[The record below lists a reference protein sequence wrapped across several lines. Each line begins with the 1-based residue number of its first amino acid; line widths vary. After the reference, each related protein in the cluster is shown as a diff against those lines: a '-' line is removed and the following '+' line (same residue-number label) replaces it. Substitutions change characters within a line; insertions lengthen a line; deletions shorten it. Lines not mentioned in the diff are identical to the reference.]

1 MVRGASV
8 PKNEDLGRSGRIKN
22 STVNQTNLL
31 SNFTYPAV
39 MSDPV
44 RFEIEDGIATITLTR
59 PENRNALSPEMS
71 SAFVD
76 ALDEAEAAEEV
87 RCLVVT
93 GTEGTFCAGGDVT
106 AMTERLEGSM
116 PLHESVEQIQLETS
130 RAIQRLAE
138 FHLPTIAKVDGVA
151 YGAGAN
157 LAIAPDITLASAD
170 ARISF
175 GFRQVGLA
183 VDTGTSH
190 LLPRQVGTSKAK
202 ELVLTGELL
211 DAEAAEALGLFN
223 HVFEENF
230 EEEAAAFV
238 EPIATGPTVALRTS
252 KQLIEQGFDTS
263 LKDAIINEAAAQA
276 SVLATRD
283 HEEGATAFIERREP
297 EFEGR

>member
-1 MVRGASV
+1 MENV
-8 PKNEDLGRSGRIKN
+8 KYL
-22 STVNQTNLL
+22 TLNQTDIITNL
-31 SNFTYPAV
+31 TYPTC

-44 RFEIEDGIATITLTR
+44 RLEIEDGIATITLNH
-59 PENRNALSPEMS
+59 PETQNALSSTMS
-71 SAFVD
+71 HGIVD
-76 ALDEAEAAEEV
+76 AIDDVEGDDDV

-93 GTEGTFCAGGDVT
+93 GTDGTFCAGGDIN
-106 AMTERLEGSM
+106 AMTERLEGSV
-116 PLHESVEQIQLETS
+116 PLHESVEKIQKKIS
-130 RAIQRLAE
+130 RAVRRIAE
-138 FHLPTIAKVDGVA
+138 FHLPTIAMVDGVA

-211 DAEAAEALGLFN
+211 DAEAAEELGLFN
-223 HVFEENF
+223 RVFEGDF
-230 EEEAAAFV
+230 EEKATDFI

-263 LKDAIINEAAAQA
+263 LADAIANEAAAQA
-276 SVLATRD
+276 SVLDSYD
-283 HEEGATAFIERREP
+283 HEEGATAFVERREP